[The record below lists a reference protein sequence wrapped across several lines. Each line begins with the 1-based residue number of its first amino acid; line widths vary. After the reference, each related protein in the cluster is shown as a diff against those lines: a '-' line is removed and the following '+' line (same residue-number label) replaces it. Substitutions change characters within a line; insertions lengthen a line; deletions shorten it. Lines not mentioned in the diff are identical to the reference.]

1 MSNRKIGFRS
11 GTLHA
16 KNVTVNNSL
25 MVGGAS
31 VTGSALPIT
40 SGKTIYVNP
49 NLSHNGNGTS
59 MANGFTNIT
68 DALAVATN
76 YDTIIVQQS
85 AIMTCPTAGWTIT
98 QTGLKIIGTNLAP
111 GTQSNAIK
119 KIAGT
124 TPIFLIKADR
134 VEIANLALSQRIA
147 YPCIQIGDTIG
158 QAYYQ
163 IYIHDCNFDGY
174 GTATYGITPGG
185 NLGAATGAS
194 PVNMVVENNYMNGH
208 TVAAIVAD
216 GDRCSYLG
224 NTIHVNPDGIGIWY
238 LSGAG
243 DRPGS
248 RIQGNTFRGLSATT
262 TKAILFAA
270 TPTAGDVILA
280 NNYLC
285 GTWNVTITD
294 IGGGCMN
301 YVTDASGGALINC

>member
-1 MSNRKIGFRS
+1 MGNKYGFRS
-11 GTLHA
+11 GVITA
-16 KNVTVNNSL
+16 KNMKVNEQLTVKGAQV
-25 MVGGAS
+25 VGTLPLTTGDIWYVDYNRAS
-31 VTGSALPIT
+31 DGD
-40 SGKTIYVNP
+40 
-49 NLSHNGNGTS
+49 GTS
-59 MANGFTNIT
+59 MDSAFTSIT
-68 DALAVATN
+68 SALAKAGN
-76 YDTIIVQQS
+76 YDTILVAEA

-98 QTGLKIIGTNLAP
+98 QTGLKIIGANLHE

-124 TPIFLIKADR
+124 TPIFTIKADR
-134 VEIANLALSQRIA
+134 VEIANLCLSQRTA

-163 IYIHDCNFDGY
+163 IYIHNCNLEGQT
-174 GTATYGITPGG
+174 GTYGITPGG
-185 NLGAATGAS
+185 SLGVKSGAS
-194 PVNMVVENNYMNGH
+194 PVNMVVENNYFSGF

-216 GDRCSYLG
+216 GDRCSYVG
-224 NTIHVNPDGIGIWY
+224 NTIKVNDDGIGIWY

-248 RIQGNTFRGLSATT
+248 VIQANTFRGLSAST
-262 TKAILFAA
+262 TKAILFDA
-270 TPTAGDVILA
+270 TPTAGDIILA

-294 IGGGCMN
+294 VAGGCMN